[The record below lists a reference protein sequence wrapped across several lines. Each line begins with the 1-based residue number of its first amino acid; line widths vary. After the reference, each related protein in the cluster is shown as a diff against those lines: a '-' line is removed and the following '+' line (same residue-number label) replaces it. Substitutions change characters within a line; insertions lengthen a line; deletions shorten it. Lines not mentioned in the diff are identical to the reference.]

1 MPSGLEEAL
10 EHTGGHGRT
19 AEGVSISTFLASLAT
34 AIVVFVVEFLLF
46 MLLKGKLTRI
56 YQPRTYLVPDRE
68 RTNPSPPGLFRW
80 IVPVFRTSSSEF
92 IQKCGLDAYFF
103 LRYLRMLL
111 KIFVPMGLVIL
122 PVLLPINRVG
132 GKGQTYEHGNSGTKY
147 SVTGLDQLAW
157 GNVTP
162 DHTSRYWAHLVM
174 AVIAIVYVCAVFF
187 DELRNYIRLRQA
199 YLTSPQHR
207 LRASATTVLVT
218 SIPSDWLNTDSLDKL
233 FDVFPGGVRNIWL
246 NRNFD
251 DLNEKVKARNDLALK
266 LESAETDLIAK
277 CKKAQ
282 LKKAKAEAKKAG
294 KSQSSAEKKE
304 QKAADKRASQMAMGP
319 GISSGNP
326 HQAHTVREMLYGQPE
341 GPQEKR
347 SEDGPRRVFDPA
359 FAAAGAV
366 GQGVGKLGKTVLGGF
381 KKVEQGFEKPL
392 SRTGGFVA
400 NTDTVLPPRSRSNS
414 PPGRDTSATTDT
426 LPPRPNTPPVPDPIT
441 SDSQSAE
448 KPTRPVGLRRSQHL
462 SFNLGQVIGS
472 ESGQDAGQDNTMGS
486 DTTTPVKPPFWRRKS
501 SHTRSQG
508 VRETDEYPLTAP
520 ETPVT
525 DAPRRDFK
533 KPDKNEKPEHGR
545 KEGDK
550 VEGEEYPIAYN
561 ENFENEDYGEP
572 LWKEY
577 IRPKDRDTMR
587 LPIFGWSWMPSIWL
601 LGQKVDTIDY
611 CRKELARLN
620 LEIEIDQQHP
630 EKFPLMNSAFI
641 QFNHQVAAHMACQAV
656 SHHLPKQMAPRV
668 VEISPDDVIWDNMS
682 IKWWERYLRSFGI
695 ITLVCAMVV
704 GWAFPVAFTGLL
716 SQLAYLEG
724 AFPWLAWLGKLPDWF
739 ISAIQGILPALC
751 LAILMALLPLILRFL
766 SRTQGLFTGM
776 SIELTVQN
784 YYFAF
789 LFVQLFLV
797 VTIASSFSTIIE
809 NVTDVTSWPQM
820 LAVNIPKSSNYF
832 FSYMILQ
839 AMSVSAGA
847 LVQIF
852 GLVSWFILAPIL
864 DSTARK
870 KWARTTNLN
879 QMQWGTFFPV
889 YTTLASIGLIYSV
902 IAPLILI
909 FNIITFGLFWFVYR
923 YNTLYVT
930 KFRFDTGGLLFPR
943 AINQLFTGIYVMEVC
958 LIGLFFLVRNT
969 DDEVA
974 CKGQAICMIVV
985 LILTAGYQILL
996 NEAFSPLIRY
1006 LPITLEDDA
1015 IRRDDEFRRAQH
1027 ARLGLAL
1034 DDDDDEDG
1042 DIEHTLAKRE
1052 HEERDHG
1059 KEIRENIELKPL
1071 ETNFPDQKRQNSDL
1085 LSTPKLGHKSPSW
1098 ASNSSNRKSKYFGQN
1113 STPSTPTLR
1122 NMREKMAQDTEAQ
1135 APAPNTVGQALF
1147 AGIHDEL
1154 EDLTPDERD
1163 QLVQRAFQHEA
1174 LRAKRPVIW
1183 IPRDDLGVSD
1193 DEVYRTQRF
1202 SKHVWISNEYQALD
1216 GKCRTIFSR
1225 SPPDFSEVD
1234 LIQL

>member
-1 MPSGLEEAL
+1 MTSSLEEAL
-10 EHTGGHGRT
+10 ESTGGKGQT
-19 AEGVSISTFLASLAT
+19 AQGVSIKTFVASLAT
-34 AIVVFVVEFLLF
+34 AIVVFAVEFLLF
-46 MLLKGKLTRI
+46 ILLKGKLTRI

-68 RTNPSPPGLFRW
+68 RTKPSPPGLFRW
-80 IVPVFRTSSSEF
+80 IGPVFRTSSSEF

-111 KIFVPMGLVIL
+111 KIFIPLGLIIL

-132 GKGQTYEHGNSGTKY
+132 GKGTSFQNGTESG
-147 SVTGLDQLAW
+147 SQWNVTGLDQLAW
-157 GNVTP
+157 GNVKP
-162 DHTSRYWAHLVM
+162 EHTNRYWAHCIM
-174 AVIAIVYVCAVFF
+174 AIIVIFYVCAIFF
-187 DELRNYIRLRQA
+187 DELRGYIRLRQA
-199 YLTSPQHR
+199 YMTSPQHR

-218 SIPSDWLNTDSLDKL
+218 AIPRSWLNVESLDRL
-233 FDVFPGGVRNIWL
+233 FDVFPGGIRNIWI

-251 DLNEKVKARNDLALK
+251 DLNEKVKERNDLALK
-266 LESAETDLIAK
+266 LETAETELIVK
-277 CKKAQ
+277 CKKAA

-294 KSQSSAEKKE
+294 KSKTTAAERE
-304 QKAADKRASQMAMGP
+304 KAATDMRASQLAMGP
-319 GISSGNP
+319 GISSGDP
-326 HQAHTVREMLYGQPE
+326 HQAHTLQEVLHGQTDTR
-341 GPQEKR
+341 KR
-347 SEDGPRRVFDPA
+347 STSDGSRTGGRVFDPA

-366 GQGVGKLGKTVLGGF
+366 GHGVGKLGKTVLGGL
-381 KKVEQGFEKPL
+381 KKVEVGFDNTL
-392 SRTGGFVA
+392 TQNRGFVEA
-400 NTDTVLPPRSRSNS
+400 TDNGLPPLRGNPESDSPINDLPMGAFLSDKKAQIPQEGQTRNMCQEAYPS
-414 PPGRDTSATTDT
+414 PPN
-426 LPPRPNTPPVPDPIT
+426 RPSWKNRVA
-441 SDSQSAE
+441 S
-448 KPTRPVGLRRSQHL
+448 HL
-462 SFNLGQVIGS
+462 SSHSKKS
-472 ESGQDAGQDNTMGS
+472 E
-486 DTTTPVKPPFWRRKS
+486 PEP
-501 SHTRSQG
+501 
-508 VRETDEYPLTAP
+508 DEYPLTGP
-520 ETPVT
+520 DTPVT
-525 DAPRRDFK
+525 DVPRCESAKSK
-533 KPDKNEKPEHGR
+533 KYKEKAALGQSH
-545 KEGDK
+545 KEGDE
-550 VEGEEYPIAYN
+550 VGEEYPVAYN
-561 ENFENEDYGEP
+561 EDFDNEDYGKP
-572 LWKEY
+572 RWKEY
-577 IRPKDRDTMR
+577 IRLKDRDTHR
-587 LPIFGWSWMPSIWL
+587 LPIFGWKWMPSLWL
-601 LGQKVDTIDY
+601 IGKKVDTIDY

-630 EKFPLMNSAFI
+630 ERFPLMNSAFI
-641 QFNHQVAAHMACQAV
+641 QFNHQVAAHMACQSVA
-656 SHHLPKQMAPRV
+656 HHIPKQMAPRI

-682 IKWWERYLRSFGI
+682 LKWWERYLRTFGI
-695 ITLVCAMVV
+695 VTLVIGMVI

-716 SQLAYLEG
+716 SQLTYLEG
-724 AFPWLAWLGKLPDWF
+724 AFTWLSWLSTLPEWF

-766 SRTQGLFTGM
+766 CRAQGLHTGM

-809 NVTDVTSWPQM
+809 NVTNVTSWPEM
-820 LAVNIPKSSNYF
+820 LAQNIPKSSNYF

-852 GLVSWFILAPIL
+852 GLVSWFILAPIM

-889 YTTLASIGLIYSV
+889 YTTLASIGLIYCV
-902 IAPLILI
+902 VAPLIMV
-909 FNIITFGLFWFVYR
+909 FNIITFSLFWFVYR

-943 AINQLFTGIYVMEVC
+943 AINQLFTGIYFMELC
-958 LIGLFFLVRNT
+958 LIGLFFLVR
-969 DDEVA
+969 DEKGEVA
-974 CKGQAICMIVV
+974 CEGQAICMIVV
-985 LILTAGYQILL
+985 LIMTIGYQILL
-996 NEAFSPLIRY
+996 NEAFGPLLRY

-1015 IRRDDEFRRAQH
+1015 VRRDEEFQRAQH
-1027 ARLGLAL
+1027 ARLGLATDAEDE
-1034 DDDDDEDG
+1034 DDDV
-1042 DIEHTLAKRE
+1042 EHRLADRE
-1052 HEERDHG
+1052 REERDHDRDAQ
-1059 KEIRENIELKPL
+1059 EIELKTL
-1071 ETNFPDQKRQNSDL
+1071 EADSEKRKAGGSGIL
-1085 LSTPKLGHKSPSW
+1085 TTPALGDKRPSW
-1098 ASNSSNRKSKYFGQN
+1098 ASRSSNRKSKYFGEN
-1113 STPSTPTLR
+1113 SATSSPTIKAL
-1122 NMREKMAQDTEAQ
+1122 REKMAHDTEAQ
-1135 APAPNTVGQALF
+1135 GPPTNTVGRALF

-1202 SKHVWISNEYQALD
+1202 SKHVWVSNEYQALD